1 MPDFFQFIQALQYSF
16 MQRALLASIGIGII
30 CSLIGVFVL
39 LRGMVFLG
47 EAIAHSAFAGAAFG
61 LLFGIDPLLGIL
73 LFSIVAAMSVGYV
86 NEKRMMRDEV
96 IIGITFSFFMALA
109 VLFIGFLPTYSTDI
123 NSILFGN
130 ILLVSIPN
138 LLLLLFFS
146 FLVLVVLLIF
156 KKEYH
161 YLTFDTESAAI
172 SGVPI
177 RVLSYLFLLLV
188 SVTISVSLRAIGA
201 ILVFAMVVTPA
212 AAAYQ
217 LTFKLNRMIG
227 YSASIGVVSSV
238 VGLYFSYIFDVPSGS
253 TIVAVVTLI
262 FVVSFIFSPKRRAVH
277 LPPTECPYCKPGE
290 TRPDCEKFDC
300 MHRFIPHVHSSQG
313 LVILPEALDTPHIS
327 PDTSDLATDSNH
339 IVTDSDQTTL
349 EEDTTLSSTP
359 SLSKAE
365 KEAPLVSLEHV
376 SVAFQTN
383 IALYDVHLEIFPHE
397 ILGIIG
403 PNGSGKTTLLKTI
416 LGIVKPNLGTI
427 QVLGSSLESL
437 SSLQR
442 YNIGYV
448 PQAKNIDRNFP
459 ALVHEVIEMGRYAQ
473 SGIGRRLSKSDYQIV
488 RQVTEIVQLN
498 TLVQRPIGHLSGGQQ
513 QKVFIARSLA
523 QQPKILLLDEPTSA
537 LDYKAAKSIMD
548 LIKTLHRQ
556 EDLTIVIVSHNI
568 RFLREYCTRI
578 ACLDKTVVWEGS
590 PTDPKLDNVIKRIF
604 HE

>member
-1 MPDFFQFIQALQYSF
+1 
-16 MQRALLASIGIGII
+16 MQRALLASLGIGII

-73 LFSIVAAMSVGYV
+73 LFSIVAAMSIGYV

-130 ILLVSIPN
+130 ILLVSLPN

-146 FLVLVVLLIF
+146 ILILVVLLLF

-201 ILVFAMVVTPA
+201 ILIFAMVVTPA

-217 LTFKLNRMIG
+217 LTFKINRMIS
-227 YSASIGVVSSV
+227 YSALIGVVSSI
-238 VGLYFSYIFDVPSGS
+238 VGLYFSYIFNVPSGS

-262 FVVSFIFSPKRRAVH
+262 FVVAFIFSPKRRAVH
-277 LPPTECPYCKPGE
+277 LPPTQCPYCKPGE
-290 TRPDCEKFDC
+290 TKPDCEKFDC

-313 LVILPEALDTPHIS
+313 LVILPEALETPHIS
-327 PDTSDLATDSNH
+327 PDTSEMETITSQTVIASEQTD
-339 IVTDSDQTTL
+339 L
-349 EEDTTLSSTP
+349 EEEPAPRTLIRT
-359 SLSKAE
+359 SKME
-365 KEAPLVSLEHV
+365 KEVPLVTLDHV

-383 IALYDVHLEIFPHE
+383 IALYDVHLEIFPFE

-416 LGIVKPNLGTI
+416 LGIVKPNHGTI
-427 QVLGSSLESL
+427 QVLGSSLENL
-437 SSLQR
+437 SYMHR
-442 YNIGYV
+442 FKIGYV
-448 PQAKNIDRNFP
+448 PQAKDIDRNFP

-473 SGIGRRLSKSDYQIV
+473 TGLGRRLSESDNQIV
-488 RQVTEIVQLN
+488 RQVARTVQL
-498 TLVQRPIGHLSGGQQ
+498 TELVQHPIGHLSGGQQ
-513 QKVFIARSLA
+513 QKVYIARSLA
-523 QQPKILLLDEPTSA
+523 QQPQILLLDEPTSA

-556 EDLTIVIVSHNI
+556 DNLTIVIVSHNI

-578 ACLDKTVVWEGS
+578 ACLDKTVVWEGN
-590 PTDPKLDNVIKRIF
+590 PTDPELDHVIKQIF